1 MVDRTHQV
9 YSIVYSKKFRRWAFY
24 FLIVFLAGMTIYE
37 TTNLTAEYLGF
48 PKRADMSMQ
57 FNRTIIFPNIT
68 FCMSKRQAWSHFGNF
83 GNSSDSGNFSSNS
96 TLTSSNKD
104 WNPEVEQILAKMPNH
119 DSFMNSSGWPQKLI
133 MSAYEAIATLNS
145 LEREKIDSQALAD
158 IKAFQSNPKHQ
169 GLRTLVKKWLAAIAE
184 RNVSFKDFTQKVGM
198 ETLEKSKNYF
208 MRTGFNDSD
217 NFTTLVHISWLSNKQ
232 LCFQPLFP
240 NAESFK
246 PIEDQGQFF
255 QMELVHNPSALND
268 SKQAEECMSLD
279 LHGRPTTMAKHMER
293 KGRSKDGTTEGL
305 CLGRVH
311 ETKVEIRG
319 HYIMLENDDEATACR
334 NYDDVDDAEVNEFE
348 CRSRCR
354 MKMIRSYCKC
364 TPLTLQYLVADEK
377 EFVKYP
383 ACDYEQCQLPDN
395 VTNTNEKTCAKECLP
410 HCVQIRY
417 LVHDTP
423 MGRSPNP
430 AYTDVNLIWGA
441 FEYMNLE
448 QKYVYTI
455 WTFISN
461 IGGSIGVWLGLSAL
475 SLIQLITFLTEKTTV
490 KVNEKIKKD
499 KVTTPNKVSSN
510 QQPNKKYSTD
520 SARKNE
526 KKLSMNP
533 FGGPVAVNVFESPF
547 PKAQGGGKYPPPS
560 YEPDQ
565 QHRQSYH

>member
-96 TLTSSNKD
+96 TLTTSNKD

-119 DSFMNSSGWPQKLI
+119 DSFMNSSGWPQELI

-145 LEREKIDSQALAD
+145 LEREKIDSQTLAD

-169 GLRTLVKKWLAAIAE
+169 GLRTLKWLAAIAE

-461 IGGSIGVWLGLSAL
+461 IGGSIGVWL
-475 SLIQLITFLTEKTTV
+475 
-490 KVNEKIKKD
+490 
-499 KVTTPNKVSSN
+499 VSSN

-565 QHRQSYH
+565 QNRQSYH